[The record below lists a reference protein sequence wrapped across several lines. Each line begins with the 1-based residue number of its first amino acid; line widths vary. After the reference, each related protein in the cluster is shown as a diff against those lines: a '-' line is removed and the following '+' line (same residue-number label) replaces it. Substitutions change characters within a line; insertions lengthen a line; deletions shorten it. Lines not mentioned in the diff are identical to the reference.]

1 MKTRAILSVTAVSIA
16 MVLTSATP
24 HRPRLVWNASASAP
38 IGLYAVF
45 AASRI
50 ARQDL
55 VLALPPPAAQR
66 LAAERGYLPRG
77 IPLIKRVA
85 ALGGDRICADELRVA
100 INGVEAAIRLPW
112 DGQGRPLPAWRGCR
126 MLSADD
132 VFLLNG
138 SILHSFDGRYFG
150 PVSRSAIVGKLRPLW
165 LL

>member
-16 MVLTSATP
+16 VLLASVMP
-24 HRPRLVWNASASAP
+24 HTPRLVWNASASAP

-45 AASRI
+45 AATMV
-50 ARQDL
+50 AQHDL
-55 VLALPPPAAQR
+55 VLALPPPPAQR

-77 IPLIKRVA
+77 VPLIKRVA
-85 ALGGDRICADELRVA
+85 ALGGDRICADDLHVS

-112 DGQGRPLPAWRGCR
+112 DGQGRLLPAWRGCQT
-126 MLSADD
+126 LSADE